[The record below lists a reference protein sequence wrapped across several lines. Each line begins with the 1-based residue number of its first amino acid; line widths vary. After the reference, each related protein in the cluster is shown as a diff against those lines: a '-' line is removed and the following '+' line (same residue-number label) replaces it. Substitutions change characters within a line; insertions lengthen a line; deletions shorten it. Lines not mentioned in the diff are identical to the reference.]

1 MIVCIAHAKV
11 GYRQA
16 IHRNPG
22 LERVPGF
29 FIGGR
34 CPEPTCNALAARE
47 VDRGS
52 HDDPASPLDC
62 SSMRTPRRF
71 PAPAREGFRRAV
83 LGFLVGK
90 GAVSGNLR
98 CKLLGWRHSG
108 FSVHNQVRVEEGDA
122 AGRSKLAAY
131 MLRAPM
137 SLEKIIY
144 DADTG
149 TVIYRSK
156 MPASAAEATGGRG
169 VVARPGSPRC
179 ARP

>member
-1 MIVCIAHAKV
+1 
-11 GYRQA
+11 
-16 IHRNPG
+16 
-22 LERVPGF
+22 VPGF
-29 FIGGR
+29 FVGGR
-34 CPEPTCNALAARE
+34 NTELSSSDFRARE
-47 VDRGS
+47 VDRVS

-90 GAVSGNLR
+90 GAVSGDRR

-108 FSVHNQVRVEEGDA
+108 FSVQVRVEEGDA

-137 SLEKIIY
+137 SLEKDDLRRRHRHGDLPLE
-144 DADTG
+144 DAG
-149 TVIYRSK
+149 V
-156 MPASAAEATGGRG
+156 GG
-169 VVARPGSPRC
+169 
-179 ARP
+179 

>member
-29 FIGGR
+29 FVELSSSDFR
-34 CPEPTCNALAARE
+34 ARE
-47 VDRGS
+47 VDCGS

-90 GAVSGNLR
+90 GAVSGDLR

-137 SLEKIIY
+137 SLEKMIY

-169 VVARPGSPRC
+169 SWPRS
-179 ARP
+179 RRR